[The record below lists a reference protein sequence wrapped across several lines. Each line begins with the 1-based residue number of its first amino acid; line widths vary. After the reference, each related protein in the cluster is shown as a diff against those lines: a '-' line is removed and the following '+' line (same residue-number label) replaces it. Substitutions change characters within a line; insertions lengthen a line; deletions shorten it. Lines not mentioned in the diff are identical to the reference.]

1 MAILRLM
8 HPQAMARPP
17 QLAYPPVRGL
27 GRFLQLALVG
37 IAVGLACWPLNQ
49 LDRWQDILLRR
60 LPGFGGSW
68 DWLSLALLLAPLL
81 AMPLLLLLQNRLWTR
96 GAGAGI
102 PQMLACLEDPAR
114 TAELMAPAATLQRL
128 GLWSIA
134 TLALFPMGREGP
146 VVQLGGAVLV
156 LLRQRFPALLGWM
169 GQRER
174 LAVAGAA
181 GLAAGFNAPLV
192 AVVFLVEE
200 LIGRFVPA
208 LVWPALV
215 VALLAALVSALGGQP
230 EFAFGLL
237 QVGAEE
243 THQFLW
249 AVPFGLLAGLLG
261 ALLSL
266 LLLALGAR
274 LLPLARRH
282 PLRLGLAIGAVLAAL
297 ALVSGGTSGGD
308 GEALM
313 EQLLDQARR
322 SDAGPWAMPFT
333 LLARLL
339 GPALALAAGVP
350 GGLIDPALAIGALIG
365 RSLGDPLGIGP
376 LALALG
382 MAASLAGATQ
392 LPVMSLLFS
401 LRLAGDQQLL
411 PGMLLASVLGA
422 CVGRLLMRHG
432 VYHTLA
438 ERLG

>member
-1 MAILRLM
+1 
-8 HPQAMARPP
+8 MARPLE
-17 QLAYPPVRGL
+17 LAYSPGRGL
-27 GRFLQLALVG
+27 GQLLQLALVG

-49 LDRWQDILLRR
+49 IDRWQDALLRR
-60 LPGFGGSW
+60 LPGFGGHW
-68 DWLSLALLLAPLL
+68 DAGSLALLLAPLL
-81 AMPLLLLLQNRLWTR
+81 VMPLLLLLQNRIWSR

-102 PQMLACLEDPAR
+102 PHVLVCLEEPAR
-114 TAELMAPAATLQRL
+114 TPELMAPAGTLQRL
-128 GLWSIA
+128 ALWTIA
-134 TLALFPMGREGP
+134 SLALFPLGREGP

-156 LLRQRFPALLGWM
+156 ALRRRFPALLGWM

-181 GLAAGFNAPLV
+181 GLAAGFNTPLV

-200 LIGRFVPA
+200 LLGRFVPA
-208 LVWPALV
+208 LVWPGLV

-230 EFAFGLL
+230 EFAFGVLKVEAL
-237 QVGAEE
+237 E
-243 THQFLW
+243 TGQFLW

-261 ALLSL
+261 ALLSV
-266 LLLALGAR
+266 LLLALGSR
-274 LLPLARRH
+274 VVPLARRH
-282 PLRLGLAIGAVLAAL
+282 PLWIGLAIGALLAAL
-297 ALVSGGTSGGD
+297 ALLSGGTSGGD

-313 EQLLDQARR
+313 EQLLQQGLGREQ
-322 SDAGPWAMPFT
+322 GPWAAPLT
-333 LLARLL
+333 LLTRLL
-339 GPALALAAGVP
+339 GPAVALAAGVP
-350 GGLIDPALAIGALIG
+350 GGLIDPALAIGTLLG
-365 RSLGDPLGIGP
+365 RSLGDPLGIGT

-422 CVGRLLMRHG
+422 CVGRLLMRKRI
-432 VYHTLA
+432 YHTLA